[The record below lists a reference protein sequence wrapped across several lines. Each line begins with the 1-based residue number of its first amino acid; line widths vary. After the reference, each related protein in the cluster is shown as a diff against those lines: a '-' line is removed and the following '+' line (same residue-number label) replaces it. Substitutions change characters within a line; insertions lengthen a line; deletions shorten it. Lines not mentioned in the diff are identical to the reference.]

1 MCGKDLY
8 NKMSDEELVLRYHN
22 GDNGAADFLVE
33 KYKNL
38 VRMKARTYF
47 LVGADND
54 DLIQEGMIGL
64 YKSIRDYREDKNVVF
79 MVFAS
84 LCINRQIMTAVT
96 AYNRQKNSPLNNYL
110 SLDTPVTDEQGDDA
124 VLSDVI
130 ASRDEEN
137 PEDLFIA
144 KEQSGQLITEVF
156 ELLSKMEKTVLELY
170 VEGLSYS
177 EIGKVLNKSPKAIDN
192 AIQRI
197 RNKINGIRKNG

>member
-1 MCGKDLY
+1 MCGKELY

-64 YKSIRDYREDKNVVF
+64 YKAIRDYKSDKNVVF

-84 LCINRQIMTAVT
+84 LCINRQIMSAVT

-110 SLDTPVTDEQGDDA
+110 SLDTPVTDEQGEDA

-130 ASRDEEN
+130 ASKADKN

-156 ELLSKMEKTVLELY
+156 EMLSKMERTVLELY
-170 VEGLSYS
+170 IEGLSYS
-177 EIGKVLNKSPKAIDN
+177 EIGKVLDKSPKAIDN

-197 RNKINGIRKNG
+197 RNKIKKERI

>member
-1 MCGKDLY
+1 MCGKELY

-64 YKSIRDYREDKNVVF
+64 YKAIRDYKSDKNVVF

-84 LCINRQIMTAVT
+84 LCINRQIMSAVT

-110 SLDTPVTDEQGDDA
+110 SLDTPVTDEQGEDA

-130 ASRDEEN
+130 ASKADKN

-156 ELLSKMEKTVLELY
+156 EMLSKMERTVLELY
-170 VEGLSYS
+170 IEGLSYS
-177 EIGKVLNKSPKAIDN
+177 EIGKVLDKSPKAIDN

-197 RNKINGIRKNG
+197 RNKINGIRNS

>member
-1 MCGKDLY
+1 MSKRDTY
-8 NKMSDEELVLRYHN
+8 NKMSDEELVIRYHD
-22 GDNGAADFLVE
+22 GDNAAADYLVE

-38 VRMKARTYF
+38 VRMRARAYF

-64 YKSIRDYREDKNVVF
+64 YKAIRDYNPDKNVVF

-96 AYNRQKNSPLNNYL
+96 SYNRQKNAPLNTYI
-110 SLDTPVTDEQGDDA
+110 SLDTPVTDELGEDA

-130 ASRDEEN
+130 AAEDERN
-137 PEDLFIA
+137 PEEIFIA
-144 KEQSGQLITEVF
+144 KEQSGQMVARVF
-156 ELLSKMEKTVLELY
+156 KSLSKMEREILELY
-170 VEGLSYS
+170 VEGMSYA
-177 EIGKVLNKSPKAIDN
+177 EIASTLNKTTKAVDN

-197 RNKINGIRKNG
+197 RNKINLIRR

>member
-1 MCGKDLY
+1 MSKRDTY
-8 NKMSDEELVLRYHN
+8 NKMSDEELVIRYHD
-22 GDNGAADFLVE
+22 GDNVAADYLVE

-38 VRMKARTYF
+38 VRMRARAYF

-64 YKSIRDYREDKNVVF
+64 YKAIRDYNPDKNVVF

-96 AYNRQKNSPLNNYL
+96 SYNRQKNAPLNTYI
-110 SLDTPVTDEQGDDA
+110 SLDTPVTDELGEDA

-130 ASRDEEN
+130 AAEDERN
-137 PEDLFIA
+137 PEEIFIA
-144 KEQSGQLITEVF
+144 KEQSGQMVARVF
-156 ELLSKMEKTVLELY
+156 KSLSKMEREILELY
-170 VEGLSYS
+170 VEGMSYA
-177 EIGKVLNKSPKAIDN
+177 EIASTLNKTTKAVDN

-197 RNKINGIRKNG
+197 RNKINLIRR

>member
-1 MCGKDLY
+1 MGKKDLY
-8 NKMSDEELVLRYHN
+8 NKMSDEELVLRYHE

-38 VRMKARTYF
+38 VRMRARTYF

-64 YKSIRDYREDKNVVF
+64 YKAIRDYNPDKNVVF

-84 LCINRQIMTAVT
+84 LCINRQIMSAVT

-130 ASRDEEN
+130 ASKDDKN

-144 KEQSGQLITEVF
+144 REQSGQLITQVF
-156 ELLSKMEKTVLELY
+156 ENLSKMERTVLELY
-170 VEGLSYS
+170 IEGLSYS
-177 EIGKVLNKSPKAIDN
+177 EIGKALNKPPKSIDN

-197 RNKINGIRKNG
+197 RNKINGIRK

>member
-1 MCGKDLY
+1 MGASEMY
-8 NKMSDEELVLRYHN
+8 NKMSDEELVLRYNN
-22 GDNGAADFLVE
+22 GDNGAADFLME

-38 VRMKARTYF
+38 VRMKARSYF

-64 YKSIRDYREDKNVVF
+64 YKAIRDYKQDKNVVF

-84 LCINRQIMTAVT
+84 LCINRQIMSAVT
-96 AYNRQKNSPLNNYL
+96 SYNRQKNSPLNNYL
-110 SLDTPVTDEQGDDA
+110 SLDTPVTDEQGDEA

-130 ASRDEEN
+130 ASKLEKN

-144 KEQSGQLITEVF
+144 KEQSTQLIAEVF
-156 ELLSKMEKTVLELY
+156 GLLSKMERIVLELY
-170 VEGLSYS
+170 MEGLSYN
-177 EIGKVLNKSPKAIDN
+177 EIAEVLNKQPKAIDN

-197 RNKINGIRKNG
+197 RNKINVIIKK

>member
-1 MCGKDLY
+1 MCGKELY

-64 YKSIRDYREDKNVVF
+64 YKAIRDYKSDKNVVF

-84 LCINRQIMTAVT
+84 LCINRQIMSAVT

-110 SLDTPVTDEQGDDA
+110 SLDTPVTDEQGEDA

-130 ASRDEEN
+130 ASKEDKN

-156 ELLSKMEKTVLELY
+156 EMLSKMERTVLELY
-170 VEGLSYS
+170 IEGLSYS
-177 EIGKVLNKSPKAIDN
+177 EIGKVLDKSPKAIDN

-197 RNKINGIRKNG
+197 RNKINGIRNS